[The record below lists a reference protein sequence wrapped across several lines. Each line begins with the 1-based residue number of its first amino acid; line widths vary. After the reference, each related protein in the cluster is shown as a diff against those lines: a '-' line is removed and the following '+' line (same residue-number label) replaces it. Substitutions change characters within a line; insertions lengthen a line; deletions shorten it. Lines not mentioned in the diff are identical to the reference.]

1 MSVQSLVEMSN
12 RYGKN
17 PDYVLAG
24 GGNTSFKDAQYL
36 WVKASGQTLATIG
49 AEGFVQLSRAR
60 LAAIFDRSY
69 DADPDTREA
78 EVLADMLDA
87 RCPGE
92 EGKRPC
98 VEALLH
104 NLIPSAYV
112 LHLHPTAVGGFV
124 CGKDAKAAF
133 DALFAADSVWI
144 PQEMPGYILATTV
157 SAVLAA
163 FRAEKGAEP
172 AYIFLENHGV
182 FLGGETVAD
191 VDAAWDALSRR
202 LADYAASRGAV
213 FPVWDESQT
222 PYDLDLAASVAPA
235 IRGLAFPGERRG
247 VVVFD
252 ASPLVRAS
260 VESAEAF
267 AKVYTTF
274 TPDHLVYCGAETL
287 FVPADGI
294 DESLRAAAA
303 DGKPL
308 PRIIGVQSLGV
319 FATGATPKEAHNAS
333 QLFRSAAG
341 FAQAAEVFGGGKPL
355 SDALIAA
362 ISNWEVERYRKGVS
376 SGKASGGRL
385 AGRVALITG
394 AAQGFGRG
402 IAEELAAEG
411 AFIAA
416 ADLNYEGAQD
426 LARELCEKYGKG
438 RALAIAANVGDED
451 QVREMTQRTA
461 VYFGGID
468 LFVSNAGIVRAG
480 DLEAMTLANFEL
492 STKINYTAFF
502 LGAKYASRVMK
513 REHEFDPDAMFDIVQ
528 INSKSGLE
536 GSNKNFA
543 YAGSKFGGIGLV
555 ESFALEL
562 CPYNIKV
569 NAICPGNFLDGP
581 LWCDPERGLFVQYLR
596 SGKVPGA
603 KTVEDV
609 KRHYESKVP
618 MNRGCRVRDVAVAI
632 FYLVE
637 QQYETGQA
645 VPVTGGQVM
654 LK

>member
-36 WVKASGQTLATIG
+36 WVKASGQTLATID
-49 AEGFVQLSRAR
+49 AEGFVKLSRAR
-60 LAAIFDRSY
+60 LTAIFDRSY
-69 DADPDTREA
+69 DANPDTREA
-78 EVLADMLDA
+78 QVLADMLGA

-92 EGKRPC
+92 EAKRPS

-124 CGKDAKAAF
+124 CGRDAASAF

-157 SAVLAA
+157 LKAQEAFNAA
-163 FRAEKGAEP
+163 HGTYP
-172 AYIFLENHGV
+172 SYIFLENHGV
-182 FLGGETVAD
+182 FLGGETVSD
-191 VDAAWDALSRR
+191 VDAAWDILSRR
-202 LADYAASRGAV
+202 LGDYAHAKGMS
-213 FPVWDESQT
+213 FPVWDDTQEA
-222 PYDLDLAASVAPA
+222 YDISLAASVAPA
-235 IRGLAFPGERRG
+235 IRGLAFPGDRCG

-252 ASPLVRAS
+252 AAPIVRTA
-260 VESAEAF
+260 VADADAF

-274 TPDHLVYCGAETL
+274 TPDHLVYCGSEKL
-287 FVPADGI
+287 FVPAESI
-294 DESLRAAAA
+294 DDSLRAAAGT
-303 DGKPL
+303 GKPL
-308 PRIIGVQSLGV
+308 PRIIGVQGLGV
-319 FATGATPKEAHNAS
+319 FATGANPREAYNAS
-333 QLFRSAAG
+333 RLFRSAAG
-341 FAQAAEVFGGGKPL
+341 VAAAAEVFGGGKPL
-355 SDALIAA
+355 SEDLIDA

-376 SGKASGGRL
+376 SGKSAGGRL
-385 AGRVALITG
+385 AGKVALITG

-416 ADLNYEGAQD
+416 ADLNFEGAQE
-426 LARELCEKYGKG
+426 LAQSLCAQYGKG
-438 RALAIAANVGDED
+438 HALAVAANVGDED
-451 QVREMTQRTA
+451 QVREMTERTA

-468 LFVSNAGIVRAG
+468 IFVSNAGIVRAG
-480 DLEAMTLANFEL
+480 DMESMTLANFEL

-513 REHEFDPDAMFDIVQ
+513 REHAFDPEAMFDILQ

-562 CPYNIKV
+562 CGDNIKV

-581 LWCDPERGLFVQYLR
+581 LWCDPVKGLFVQYLN

-603 KTVEDV
+603 KTVADV

-632 FYLVE
+632 LYLVE
-637 QQYETGQA
+637 QKYETGQA
-645 VPVTGGQVM
+645 LPVTGGQVM